1 MNIESFESA
10 AELKLFRFVKR
21 ALHAKF
27 LFITCFV
34 VVAAAVMMG
43 FILATPIYE
52 GSSLLVTGQAELDRA
67 SDNPRR
73 NPETAASL
81 ARVAESDEVVRE
93 AIGKIGLEKVAPM
106 SRPPGR
112 SIFARI
118 RGFLLGADSVP
129 QPEAD
134 LLEFALPLIK
144 RNVSVRSEP
153 NTNILR
159 IGFRHPNAKI
169 AADFS
174 NALAQAFVDRQID
187 LFSRPGAAEFFQ
199 RQKKR
204 FEEELERASDKL
216 ARFSS
221 SSGTYSVEDQRELLL
236 KRLNDLSL
244 SLAVT
249 RGAVSEKIGQRDA
262 LASQLKRLA
271 PVTRSAYVTSLVE
284 SISGSGPQAARAAE
298 TRPIEDRVS
307 DPPLLL
313 VKVYQDSMVS
323 LFQTNSALGGL
334 ENIQKQQGSEI
345 AALSDELRHLSV
357 SEKEFTRL
365 QLAVRQATSN
375 LDLYAKRTIEE
386 QINAESNVAKFST
399 VKVMDRATQPLRP
412 VFPNYMLAVLISAAL
427 GLMAAIAA
435 IVVFVKDPPANGK
448 SLSQNV

>member
-1 MNIESFESA
+1 M
-10 AELKLFRFVKR
+10 
-21 ALHAKF
+21 
-27 LFITCFV
+27 
-34 VVAAAVMMG
+34 
-43 FILATPIYE
+43 
-52 GSSLLVTGQAELDRA
+52 
-67 SDNPRR
+67 
-73 NPETAASL
+73 
-81 ARVAESDEVVRE
+81 
-93 AIGKIGLEKVAPM
+93 
-106 SRPPGR
+106 
-112 SIFARI
+112 
-118 RGFLLGADSVP
+118 
-129 QPEAD
+129 
-134 LLEFALPLIK
+134 
-144 RNVSVRSEP
+144 
-153 NTNILR
+153 
-159 IGFRHPNAKI
+159 
-169 AADFS
+169 
-174 NALAQAFVDRQID
+174 AQAFVDRQID